1 MNRQEIYLGA
11 DCNCK
16 NSSSQITVFQLETST
31 VMVRKLDPCHCDSM
45 KLVRVRKTLSQM
57 NRSEFRDDITG
68 ARKSIVKT
76 WNVKHK
82 SRNDLFWRYHR
93 NKRLEELCNSEL
105 LKRILVFLFLPNY
118 NVRETPEKEIM

>member
-1 MNRQEIYLGA
+1 M
-11 DCNCK
+11 
-16 NSSSQITVFQLETST
+16 
-31 VMVRKLDPCHCDSM
+31 MVHKLDPCQCDSV

-68 ARKSIVKT
+68 ARKSIEKT

-93 NKRLEELCNSEL
+93 NKRLEELYNSEL
-105 LKRILVFLFLPNY
+105 LKKTHVFLFLPNY
-118 NVRETPEKEIM
+118 NGKGTPEKEIM